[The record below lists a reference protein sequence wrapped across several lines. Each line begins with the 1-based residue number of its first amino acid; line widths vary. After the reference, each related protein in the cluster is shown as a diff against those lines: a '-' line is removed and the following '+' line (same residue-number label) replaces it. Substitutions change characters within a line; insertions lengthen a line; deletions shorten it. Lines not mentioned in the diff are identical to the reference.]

1 MLQQVVEDWKGT
13 AFAVHFA
20 SIGGVHSGA
29 GSFHTCIQVIKTF
42 HDAMLWKGSK
52 KRGDVHCIGV
62 QTHAKLNMYH
72 EHVSIHCTG
81 IHWMFLKARV

>member
-13 AFAVHFA
+13 ALFILPPSEVCILEPA
-20 SIGGVHSGA
+20 HSTRAYKSSRLFTMPCCGKA
-29 GSFHTCIQVIKTF
+29 P
-42 HDAMLWKGSK
+42 

-72 EHVSIHCTG
+72 EHVSIHCAG